1 MMMVMMNHNEQDTA
15 DTIVHLL
22 PFNKMVVSI
31 ETNIVVAR
39 VADRDE
45 PYEKYVGI
53 YNNFFCTERQ
63 MWISASFGKN

>member
-1 MMMVMMNHNEQDTA
+1 MVMMVMNHNEQDIA

-31 ETNIVVAR
+31 KTNIVVAW
-39 VADRDE
+39 VADSDE

-53 YNNFFCTERQ
+53 YNDFFLY
-63 MWISASFGKN
+63 